1 MNLQQI
7 QTVVNL
13 IAQSHVHEVEI
24 KNTHG
29 HIRVK
34 NRSLTHTIP
43 ANSELPQYAAS
54 LTTDLVPTLNTETTE
69 TLHTV
74 TSPFIGRVQLS
85 ADIASEPLVKVGDTI
100 AVGDTLAYVASLG
113 QLQPVVSDRIG
124 VIKTVLVKQDD
135 AVEYGTPLFCL
146 C

>member
-13 IAQSHVHEVEI
+13 IAQSHVQEVEI

-43 ANSELPQYAAS
+43 ANNELPQYSTS
-54 LTTDLVPTLNTETTE
+54 LATDLVPTLDTDTTE
-69 TLHTV
+69 ALHTV

-124 VIKTVLVKQDD
+124 IIKAVLVKQDE
-135 AVEYGTPLFCL
+135 AIEYGAALFCL